1 MSVFNDYFV
10 DTIKYRYADFEGRA
24 RRSEYWYF
32 ALFYILIY
40 FGIGIA
46 SGAISSIAEELGV
59 IILAITGIFIL
70 LMIIPN
76 LALTVR
82 RLHDTGKSGWF
93 ILIGIIPIVGSIILL
108 VFLVSDS
115 QPGTNM
121 YGPNPKT
128 LDQSSTADHLID
140 DLA

>member
-46 SGAISSIAEELGV
+46 SGAISSISEELGV